1 MSPAPDGGVRKNF
14 LSPVAQALNDQ
25 TMRIAWGP
33 LQYQKPVTVVAGGG
47 AGFPVAAVTLPTI
60 ATADAPARTI
70 LCMARMERLLVRRR
84 AGADTSTVG
93 LSRIGSRVR

>member
-1 MSPAPDGGVRKNF
+1 VSPAPDGGVRKNF

-33 LQYQKPVTVVAGGG
+33 LQYQKPVIVVAGVG
-47 AGFPVAAVTLPTI
+47 AGFPVAAVTLPTAATI

-70 LCMARMERLLVRRR
+70 LCMARTERLLVR
-84 AGADTSTVG
+84 
-93 LSRIGSRVR
+93 